1 VPYWYHPMTGWV
13 GPVLLIVAVLLV
25 LGAAA
30 TITVV
35 LRRRPASA
43 SDGDSA
49 LRILRE
55 RFARG
60 EIDQEEYDRRR
71 EALRR

>member
-1 VPYWYHPMTGWV
+1 MAGWV
-13 GPVLLIVAVLLV
+13 GPAFLIVAILIV
-25 LGAAA
+25 LGAAV
-30 TITVV
+30 TITVL
-35 LRRRPASA
+35 LRRLPASA
-43 SDGDSA
+43 SDRDA
-49 LRILRE
+49 AFRILRE